1 MESIKIPVTLIDDS
15 VLQNEGFSKKNWRL
29 IREND
34 GLTKESVGVTWVE
47 WGEDSRGKAM
57 HNNIAIGRSLLMS
70 PFSVAFTWMTTPVTE
85 IIIDHDDCIKFNT
98 KNSTYTLYK
107 L

>member
-1 MESIKIPVTLIDDS
+1 MKIQSTKIPVTI
-15 VLQNEGFSKKNWRL
+15 EKKNWRL

-57 HNNIAIGRSLLMS
+57 HDNIAIGRSLLMS
-70 PFSVAFTWMTTPVTE
+70 PFSEAYTWMTTQVEE
-85 IIIDHDDCIKFNT
+85 IIVDHDDCIKFNT